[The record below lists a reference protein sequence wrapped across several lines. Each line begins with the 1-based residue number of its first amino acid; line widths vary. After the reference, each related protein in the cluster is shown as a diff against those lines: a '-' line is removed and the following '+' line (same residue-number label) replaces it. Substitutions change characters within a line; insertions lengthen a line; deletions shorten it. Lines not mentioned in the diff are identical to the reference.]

1 MNETT
6 LREDF
11 DLNEAIE
18 GNTTEGSGV
27 YFGLMQNAK
36 WVLWCKMDFTSYP
49 VDKQVVVLKQIIS
62 RCPKVEGVFFAGLQ
76 PRHY

>member
-11 DLNEAIE
+11 DLNEAVE

-27 YFGLMQNAK
+27 YFGLMQNAE

-49 VDKQVVVLKQIIS
+49 VDKQVVQKQIIS
-62 RCPKVEGVFFAGLQ
+62 SCPKVEGFFAGLQ
-76 PRHY
+76 PRYF